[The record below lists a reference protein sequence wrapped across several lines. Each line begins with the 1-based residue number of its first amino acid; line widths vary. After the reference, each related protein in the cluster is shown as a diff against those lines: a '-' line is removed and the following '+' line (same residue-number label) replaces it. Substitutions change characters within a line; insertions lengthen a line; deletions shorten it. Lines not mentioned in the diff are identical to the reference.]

1 LPGRIFPAHDH
12 DRRNPNILVQCS
24 RQAAAKGR
32 LVACARNLERASQHI
47 VRINCSLPLHH
58 ARIGYVATSTR
69 KLIRKEK
76 ERIAKIEVVTDP
88 LEVAENAGL
97 RYVSDDQ
104 PGYTRKPKGDDF
116 EYFDTDGKP
125 IRDETRLLRLS
136 RLAIPPAY
144 KDVWICPS
152 PNGHIQATARDAR
165 GRKQYR
171 YHERWREARDEDKY
185 DRMLV
190 FGHALPKIRRQVNKD
205 MGLRDLPRN
214 KVLATVVH
222 LLGRTFIRIGNEEYA
237 RENKSFG
244 LTTMRNR
251 HVDVKGAKLSF
262 SFRGKSGVVHEID
275 VNDRRLANII
285 RKLQDLPGQDIFQYQ
300 DETGEVRNVSS
311 QDVNDYL
318 QEITGEDFTAKDFR
332 TWAGTVLTAMALNV
346 QGPPE
351 DETQAKKNIKDA
363 IATVAKILGNTP
375 TVCRKCYVHPVVLES
390 YLDGEMIE
398 GLRQKTEE
406 ALSEKLDD
414 LRAEEA
420 AVMSFLQEK
429 LAQLEK

>member
-1 LPGRIFPAHDH
+1 VECVQFNHFRI
-12 DRRNPNILVQCS
+12 CC
-24 RQAAAKGR
+24 G
-32 LVACARNLERASQHI
+32 
-47 VRINCSLPLHH
+47 LPLHR
-58 ARIGYVATSTR
+58 ARIAYVATSAP
-69 KLIRKEK
+69 KLRKEK
-76 ERIAKIEVVTDP
+76 KRIAEIEVVTDP
-88 LEVAENAGL
+88 IDVAEDAGL

-116 EYFDTDGKP
+116 EYFDTDGQP
-125 IRDETRLLRLS
+125 MRDETRLLRIR

-144 KDVWICPS
+144 KDAWICPS
-152 PNGHIQATARDAR
+152 PSGHIQATARDAR

-171 YHERWREARDEDKY
+171 YHERWRKARAENKY

-190 FGHALPKIRRQVNKD
+190 FGHGLPKIRRQVKKD

-262 SFRGKSGVVHEID
+262 SFRGKSGVEHEID

-285 RKLQDLPGQDIFQYQ
+285 RKLQDLPGQDIFQYE
-300 DETGEVRNVSS
+300 DETGEVRNVTS

-318 QEITGEDFTAKDFR
+318 QEITGEEFTAKDFR
-332 TWAGTVLTAMALNV
+332 TWAGTVLTAMALNA
-346 QGPPE
+346 QGPPR

-363 IATVAKILGNTP
+363 IAAVSKILGNTP
-375 TVCRKCYVHPVVLES
+375 AICQKCYVHPMVLES
-390 YLDGEMIE
+390 YLDGDMIE
-398 GLRQKTEE
+398 GLKQKTEE
-406 ALSEKLDD
+406 TLSESLED

-420 AVMSFLQEK
+420 AVMSFLQARLAK
-429 LAQLEK
+429 LEA

>member
-1 LPGRIFPAHDH
+1 MP
-12 DRRNPNILVQCS
+12 
-24 RQAAAKGR
+24 
-32 LVACARNLERASQHI
+32 
-47 VRINCSLPLHH
+47 
-58 ARIGYVATSTR
+58 TSAPKLR
-69 KLIRKEK
+69 KKDK
-76 ERIAKIEVVTDP
+76 RIAEIEVAIDP
-88 LEVAENAGL
+88 VEVAEDAGL

-125 IRDETRLLRLS
+125 IRDETRVLRI
-136 RLAIPPAY
+136 RRIAIPPAY

-171 YHERWREARDEDKY
+171 YHERWREARDENKY

-190 FGHALPKIRRQVNKD
+190 FGQALPKIRRRVNKD

-214 KVLATVVH
+214 KVLAAVVH

-244 LTTMRNR
+244 LTTMQGR

-262 SFRGKSGVVHEID
+262 SFKGKSGVKHEID
-275 VNDRRLANII
+275 VDDRRLANII
-285 RKLQDLPGQDIFQYQ
+285 RKLQDLPGQDIFQYE
-300 DETGEVRNVSS
+300 DETGEVRNVTS

-318 QEITGEDFTAKDFR
+318 QEITGEEFTAKDFR
-332 TWAGTVLTAMALNV
+332 TWAGTVLTAMALSA
-346 QGPPE
+346 QGPVE
-351 DETQAKKNIKDA
+351 NEAQAKKNIKDA
-363 IATVAKILGNTP
+363 IAAVAKILGNTP

-390 YLDGEMIE
+390 YLDGDMIE
-398 GLRQKTEE
+398 GLKQKTEE
-406 ALSEKLDD
+406 ALAENLDD

-420 AVMSFLQEK
+420 AVMAFLQAK
-429 LAQLEK
+429 LAKLKK

>member
-1 LPGRIFPAHDH
+1 VLVSAP
-12 DRRNPNILVQCS
+12 RRNNLFS
-24 RQAAAKGR
+24 QAMKSAMARAPSPAREG
-32 LVACARNLERASQHI
+32 ACAPQAI
-47 VRINCSLPLHH
+47 ICSLPPHR
-58 ARIGYVATSTR
+58 ARIAYVATSVR
-69 KLIRKEK
+69 KPIRKEK
-76 ERIAKIEVVTDP
+76 KRISKVEVVTDP
-88 LEVAENAGL
+88 VEVAEDAGL

-104 PGYTRKPKGDDF
+104 PGYTRKPQGDDF

-125 IRDETRLLRLS
+125 IRDETRLLRVR

-171 YHERWREARDEDKY
+171 YHERWREARDESKY

-190 FGHALPKIRRQVNKD
+190 FGQALPKIRRQVNKD

-262 SFRGKSGVVHEID
+262 SFRGKSGVQHEID
-275 VNDRRLANII
+275 VSDRRLANII
-285 RKLQDLPGQDIFQYQ
+285 RKLQDLPGQDIFQYE
-300 DETGEVRNVSS
+300 DETGEVRNVTS
-311 QDVNDYL
+311 QDVNAYL
-318 QEITGEDFTAKDFR
+318 HEITAEEFTAKDFR
-332 TWAGTVLTAMALNV
+332 TWAGTVLTAMALNA
-346 QGPPE
+346 QGPVE
-351 DETQAKKNIKDA
+351 NEAQAKKNIKDA
-363 IATVAKILGNTP
+363 ISAVAKILGNTP
-375 TVCRKCYVHPVVLES
+375 TICRKCYVHPVVLDS
-390 YLDGEMIE
+390 YLDGDMIE
-398 GLRQKTEE
+398 GLKQKTEE
-406 ALSEKLDD
+406 ALSENLED

-420 AVMSFLQEK
+420 AVMSFIQAK
-429 LAQLEK
+429 LAKLEKP

>member
-1 LPGRIFPAHDH
+1 
-12 DRRNPNILVQCS
+12 VTTS
-24 RQAAAKGR
+24 
-32 LVACARNLERASQHI
+32 ARNL
-47 VRINCSLPLHH
+47 V
-58 ARIGYVATSTR
+58 
-69 KLIRKEK
+69 RKEK
-76 ERIAKIEVVTDP
+76 KRIAKIEVVTDP
-88 LEVAENAGL
+88 VEVAEDAGL

-116 EYFDTDGKP
+116 EFFDTDGKV
-125 IRDETRLLRLS
+125 IRDETRLVRVR

-171 YHERWREARDEDKY
+171 YHERWREARDESKY
-185 DRMLV
+185 ERMLV
-190 FGHALPKIRRQVNKD
+190 FGRALPKIRRQVNKD
-205 MGLRDLPRN
+205 MSLPDLPRN

-222 LLGRTFIRIGNEEYA
+222 LLGRTFIRIGNQEYA

-262 SFRGKSGVVHEID
+262 NFRGKSGVEHEID

-285 RKLQDLPGQDIFQYQ
+285 RKLQDLPGQDIFQYE
-300 DETGEVRNVSS
+300 DETGEVRNVTS

-318 QEITGEDFTAKDFR
+318 REITGEEFTAKDFR
-332 TWAGTVLTAMALNV
+332 TWAGTVLTAMALNA

-351 DETQAKKNIKDA
+351 DEVQAKKNIKDA
-363 IATVAKILGNTP
+363 IAAVAKILGNTP
-375 TVCRKCYVHPVVLES
+375 TVCRKCYVHPVVLEA
-390 YLDGEMIE
+390 YLDGDMIE

-406 ALSEKLDD
+406 ALSENLED

-420 AVMSFLQEK
+420 VVMSFLQEK
-429 LAQLEK
+429 LAKMKN

>member
-1 LPGRIFPAHDH
+1 MTGNFSTLGVIRW
-12 DRRNPNILVQCS
+12 CS
-24 RQAAAKGR
+24 TK
-32 LVACARNLERASQHI
+32 SI
-47 VRINCSLPLHH
+47 CSLPLHR
-58 ARIGYVATSTR
+58 ARIANVATSAP
-69 KLIRKEK
+69 KLRQEK
-76 ERIAKIEVVTDP
+76 KKIAEIEVATDP
-88 LEVAENAGL
+88 AEVAEEAGL

-104 PGYTRKPKGDDF
+104 PGYTRKAKGDDF
-116 EYFDTDGKP
+116 EYFDTDDKP
-125 IRDETRLLRLS
+125 IRDEARLLRIR

-144 KDVWICPS
+144 TNVWICPS
-152 PNGHIQATARDAR
+152 PNGHIQATGRDAR

-171 YHERWREARDEDKY
+171 YHERWREARDENKY

-237 RENKSFG
+237 RENQSFG

-262 SFRGKSGVVHEID
+262 SFKGKSGVKHEID
-275 VNDRRLANII
+275 VSDRRLANII
-285 RKLQDLPGQDIFQYQ
+285 RKLQDLPGQDIFQYE
-300 DETGEVRNVSS
+300 DEAGEVRNVTS
-311 QDVNDYL
+311 QDVNVYL
-318 QEITGEDFTAKDFR
+318 QEITGEEFTAKDFR
-332 TWAGTVLTAMALNV
+332 TWAGTVLTAMALNA
-346 QGPPE
+346 QGPVE
-351 DETQAKKNIKDA
+351 NQTQGKKNIKDA
-363 IATVAKILGNTP
+363 IKAVAKILGNTP

-390 YLDGEMIE
+390 YLDGDMIE

-406 ALSEKLDD
+406 ALSENLED

-420 AVMSFLQEK
+420 AVMSFLQARLAK
-429 LAQLEK
+429 LKA